1 MTTPLIKLNDTTFKD
16 VAGVALA
23 GHKLYVYE
31 IGQSDLVPCYHDAEG
46 TRKMK
51 QPIELDSYGYACVY
65 VQQDKVYKVLVK
77 NKQGNFTVSSTA
89 KVSGAAVSVVTSAAA
104 ASGTSNVSS
113 LQPFVSSIPF
123 TSFPLVMSQKVIT
136 APLVI
141 SINST
146 SALPGASVIMRLVAD
161 GVIAN
166 VPTFVGATQVTGSSG
181 WDNTA
186 GMVNLV
192 QFQYDGS
199 TYWFSIVQAAGGSV
213 VDLQQ
218 PSRVSA
224 SINSTG
230 NLVTILF
237 NEKLLA
243 SSLPIASEFTG
254 ATVTASAIS
263 DKTVTLTLNPAIA
276 TGTTF
281 NLAYS
286 GTRIKDLAGNLAP
299 SFTNSL
305 TVSPAVA
312 TPVPVALQSRDAGF
326 AEISVGTYGTT
337 SGGSWIGGVSNT
349 LKFVGDAIYE
359 TTNTALSPTQ
369 GIIGLHP
376 SAVTIGAVG
385 SYQGI
390 HTGLAYY
397 GGNLN
402 ALHSGSQTNLGGWV
416 AGTLMRI
423 KRVGTVFLGQTKTGT
438 ADWVTRHTFV
448 VPLAAPMSVVMIL
461 NDNNNQMSVGIY

>member
-1 MTTPLIKLNDTTFKD
+1 ML
-16 VAGVALA
+16 G
-23 GHKLYVYE
+23 
-31 IGQSDLVPCYHDAEG
+31 G

-89 KVSGAAVSVVTSAAA
+89 KGSGDAVNTVTSAASA

-123 TSFPLVMSQKVIT
+123 TYFPLVMSQKVIT
-136 APLVI
+136 SPLVI
-141 SINST
+141 QINST

-224 SINSTG
+224 TINSTG

-237 NEKLLA
+237 NDSLLA

-254 ATVTASAIS
+254 ATITASAIS
-263 DKTVTLTLNPAIA
+263 DKTITLTLSPAIA

-305 TVSPAVA
+305 TVAPAV
-312 TPVPVALQSRDAGF
+312 Q
-326 AEISVGTYGTT
+326 IQ
-337 SGGSWIGGVSNT
+337 GG
-349 LKFVGDAIYE
+349 
-359 TTNTALSPTQ
+359 
-369 GIIGLHP
+369 
-376 SAVTIGAVG
+376 
-385 SYQGI
+385 
-390 HTGLAYY
+390 
-397 GGNLN
+397 
-402 ALHSGSQTNLGGWV
+402 
-416 AGTLMRI
+416 
-423 KRVGTVFLGQTKTGT
+423 
-438 ADWVTRHTFV
+438 
-448 VPLAAPMSVVMIL
+448 
-461 NDNNNQMSVGIY
+461 